1 METKKFFEWDNHFS
15 AGYKIIDDQHKELIS
30 IINNLYNRLISSKNL
45 NLVLI
50 FDDLFNY
57 INEHFKYEE
66 GLFSIYKYPDTKEHI
81 SEHKLFDEKVKD
93 FYDRLDDENDYKLP
107 LEMMNF
113 LKKWWTKH
121 ILTVDSKY
129 KGFFE

>member
-1 METKKFFEWDNHFS
+1 M
-15 AGYKIIDDQHKELIS
+15 
-30 IINNLYNRLISSKNL
+30 
-45 NLVLI
+45 LI

-66 GLFSIYKYPDTKEHI
+66 KLFNLYKYQNTKEHI
-81 SEHKLFDEKVKD
+81 LEHQLFDEKVKE
-93 FYDRLDDENDYKLP
+93 FYERLDVENDYKLP

-129 KGFFE
+129 KGFFD